1 VTYYFFIFY
10 SDFIS
15 YFRVFYVL
23 VSSFMLYF
31 GFEARGGLVIELDIV
46 YSVFPLFVVVV
57 VLVPKMPSPANLLN
71 IF

>member
-1 VTYYFFIFY
+1 
-10 SDFIS
+10 
-15 YFRVFYVL
+15 
-23 VSSFMLYF
+23 MLYF